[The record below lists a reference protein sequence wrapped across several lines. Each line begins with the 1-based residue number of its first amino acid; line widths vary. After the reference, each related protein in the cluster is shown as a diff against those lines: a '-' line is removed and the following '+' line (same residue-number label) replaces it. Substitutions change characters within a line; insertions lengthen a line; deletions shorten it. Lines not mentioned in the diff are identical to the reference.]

1 MTVLQIALI
10 LFIMA
15 NPIGTCPAI
24 LALLKDHSLRDQ
36 QRILLRE
43 SIFSLLLALF
53 FLFSGEA
60 FLSHLSIQ
68 NYTLT
73 LSGGVLIFLVS
84 IGMIF
89 SSQSEKKEENIPKQE
104 PYFVP
109 IATPLISGA
118 GVLSII
124 MLYSRQEPDIIK
136 LVFAILVAFFA
147 VTVVLVAAPYL
158 QVILKKRGI
167 AAFEQ
172 LMGLLLLMISVSMI
186 TNGVAIFIS
195 AIKNVG

>member
-1 MTVLQIALI
+1 MTMLQIALI

-24 LALLKDHSLRDQ
+24 LALLKDHSLKDQ

-43 SIFSLLLALF
+43 SIFSMLLAFF
-53 FLFSGEA
+53 FLFAGEA

-84 IGMIF
+84 IDMIF
-89 SSQSEKKEENIPKQE
+89 SPKTEKNEDNLPKQE

-124 MLYSRQEPDIIK
+124 MLYSRQEPDIVK
-136 LVFAILVAFFA
+136 LVCAILIAFIG

-158 QVILKKRGI
+158 QIILKKRGI

-172 LMGLLLLMISVSMI
+172 LMGLLLMMISVSMI

-195 AIKNVG
+195 ALKNVS